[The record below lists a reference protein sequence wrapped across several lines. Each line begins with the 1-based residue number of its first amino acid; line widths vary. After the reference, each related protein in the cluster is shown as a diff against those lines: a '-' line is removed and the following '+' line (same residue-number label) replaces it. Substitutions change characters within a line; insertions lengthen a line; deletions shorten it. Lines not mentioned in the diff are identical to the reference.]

1 MCNALEPEHLLEK
14 IQVPLF
20 RRRIDSRWIQRNRTW
35 FTRQEIGQFKKSKMV
50 ISTSFQLPRTD
61 RQQIQVVNAR
71 TTDLEFSSNSSYLLV
86 ASGCTKGGYV
96 SVIKSS
102 FDSNESFINPLY
114 NSSLMIPTVQY
125 YSVLF

>member
-1 MCNALEPEHLLEK
+1 MEK
-14 IQVPLF
+14 IQFPLF

-102 FDSNESFINPLY
+102 FDSNESFIN
-114 NSSLMIPTVQY
+114 SSLMIPTVQY